1 MKQKLTV
8 IDRANKYAEIVMRYY
23 RQHDPKAKAT
33 KVAYEEYKQGYISG
47 WRAAMKQRDQ
57 QAAAAKKQLARIR
70 QWATK
75 GKSAV
80 LLPEEFDQIA
90 GGEWHK

>member
-8 IDRANKYAEIVMRYY
+8 IDRANKYAEMVMRYY

-47 WRAAMKQRDQ
+47 WRAAMKQRQ
-57 QAAAAKKQLARIR
+57 ESSAEAKRQLARIR